1 MSSMMILGPRQPGN
15 DIDFYLSPLIEVLTK
30 LWDEEVVVFDGYRN
44 KTFNLSAMVFFTI
57 NDFLAYGNSSE
68 YSVKGHHACPI
79 YEKGQ
84 ATYN

>member
-1 MSSMMILGPRQPGN
+1 M
-15 DIDFYLSPLIEVLTK
+15 
-30 LWDEEVVVFDGYRN
+30 DEGVDVFDGNRN
-44 KTFNLSAMVFFTI
+44 ETFKFPAMVFFTI